1 MMQRTYSTLL
11 YACAFVNAVLF
22 SLVIFNVDPKS
33 AGFVGFFLFYST
45 LYLWL
50 FGFVYG
56 IIMMIYKRFFGAH
69 TAFASVQMVTRQSLL
84 VGALFIGLMILQSF
98 SLLTWYNVILFVV
111 VISLVEYLFVSK
123 KVFYA
128 RKSL

>member
-1 MMQRTYSTLL
+1 MIQRTYSTLL
-11 YACAFVNAVLF
+11 YVCAFVNAVLF
-22 SLVIFNVDPKS
+22 SLIIFNVDPQS

-56 IIMMIYKRFFGAH
+56 ISMMIYKRFFGEH
-69 TAFASVQMVTRQSLL
+69 RAFVSVQMVTRQSML
-84 VGALFIGLMILQSF
+84 VGALMSGLMILQSF
-98 SLLTWYNVILFVV
+98 SLLTWYNVILFVA

>member
-1 MMQRTYSTLL
+1 MIQRTYSTLL
-11 YACAFVNAVLF
+11 YICAFVNAVLF
-22 SLVIFNVDPKS
+22 FFIIFNVDPNN
-33 AGFVGFFLFYST
+33 AGFVGFFLLYST

-56 IIMMIYKRFFGAH
+56 ISIMIYKRFFGVH
-69 TAFASVQMVTRQSLL
+69 RAFTSVQMVTRQSML
-84 VGALFIGLMILQSF
+84 VGALFVGLLILQSF

-128 RKSL
+128 RKSS